1 MFESATTNIHVTMPP
16 QQRRTNKVQT
26 CLFVSYDTVAAIN
39 GHFCAAGA
47 MLGLAFDMRVMR
59 TDKGMF
65 FVPAVD
71 LGLGMYVELA
81 L

>member
-1 MFESATTNIHVTMPP
+1 M
-16 QQRRTNKVQT
+16 
-26 CLFVSYDTVAAIN
+26 FVSHDTVAAIN

-71 LGLGMYVELA
+71 LGLGMYVDLA